1 MKTGQETTVTD
12 RVAAIGIHSCLVI
25 GSWSFVCSSVSLLVK
40 HLHYDPLNK
49 TATSFQEGSYYNW
62 KTSSVIIA
70 LLRENLKFRLT

>member
-12 RVAAIGIHSCLVI
+12 RVASIGIHSCLVI

-62 KTSSVIIA
+62 KTSVIIA